1 MRFTELLRPEKG
13 WETRSTKIE
22 FAGDHLAVVNV
33 MVKTPSRDELKP
45 WTIVHRKAAIVVA
58 PQTSDGKFLLV
69 RQERVPILA
78 SIWEM
83 PAGQIERPSPNEK
96 EIKETALRELNEET
110 GYELAPNGE
119 LISLGHYFTS
129 PGLTDE
135 HCYFFLAR
143 PIQRAAMHL
152 REPGERIIDCRAFTA
167 AELSEMI
174 ARNEIRDANTLS
186 ICARMAARGV
196 FHF

>member
-13 WETRSTKIE
+13 WETRSTTIE
-22 FAGDHLAVVNV
+22 FAGEHLAVVSA
-33 MVKTPSRDELKP
+33 MVKTPSQEKLKP

-58 PQTSDGKFLLV
+58 AQTVAGKFLLV
-69 RQERVPILA
+69 RQERVPIHA
-78 SIWEM
+78 SIWET
-83 PAGQIERPSPNEK
+83 PAGQIDQVAPNEN
-96 EIKETALRELNEET
+96 EIEHAALRELHEET
-110 GYELAPNGE
+110 GYELVPGGE

-129 PGLTDE
+129 PGFTDE

-143 PIQRAAMHL
+143 PVQRAPVHV
-152 REPGERIIDCRAFTA
+152 REPGEAIVECRAFTA

-186 ICARMAARGV
+186 ICARMAARGL
-196 FHF
+196 FQF